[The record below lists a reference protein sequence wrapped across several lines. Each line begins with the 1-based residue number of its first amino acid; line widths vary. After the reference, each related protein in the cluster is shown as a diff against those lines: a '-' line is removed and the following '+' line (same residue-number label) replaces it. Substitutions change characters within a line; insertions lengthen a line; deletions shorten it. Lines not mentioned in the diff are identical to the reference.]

1 MQNGTSSAEQTMRT
15 GVYKYRVRCEG
26 LRGGGGYS
34 SPLFR
39 GAGGR
44 RAGVFWSL
52 RALPLARL
60 GIQLVLVGALGR
72 LGRVEQ

>member
-15 GVYKYRVRCEG
+15 GAYKYRVRCEG

-39 GAGGR
+39 GAGG
-44 RAGVFWSL
+44 AESGGFLSL

-60 GIQLVLVGALGR
+60 GI
-72 LGRVEQ
+72 